1 MSTVYGEDNV
11 TTLPSMLVTKIVSPE
26 PLFNAAPIA
35 IFCVSLNVIVDT
47 GAVNEFVIFRVVLV
61 ATTPVT
67 CVPAA
72 TPVPDKGAPI
82 GGNVDDALI
91 PKVTEPDG
99 VEPSVAKLP
108 ADPFVS
114 TENVGDVPISAPV

>member
-1 MSTVYGEDNV
+1 
-11 TTLPSMLVTKIVSPE
+11 
-26 PLFNAAPIA
+26 IA

-47 GAVNEFVIFRVVLV
+47 GATNEFVILRLVLV

-67 CVPAA
+67 CVPVA
-72 TPVPDKGAPI
+72 TPVADKGAPI
-82 GGNVDDALI
+82 GGNVDNEFI

-99 VEPSVAKLP
+99 VEPSVAKFP

-114 TENVGDVPISAPV
+114 TVNVGDVPISAPV